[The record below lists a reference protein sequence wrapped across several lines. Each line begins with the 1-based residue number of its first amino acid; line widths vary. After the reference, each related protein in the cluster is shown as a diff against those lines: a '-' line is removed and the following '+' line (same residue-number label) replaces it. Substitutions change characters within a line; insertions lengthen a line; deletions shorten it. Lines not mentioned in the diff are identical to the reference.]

1 MTEQKFAIIGLGQF
15 GGAIA
20 RTLAQRGAEV
30 LAIDHDERY
39 VDEIADSVANAIALD
54 ATDKKALLLVD
65 ITSFD
70 AVVVAIGEDFEQL
83 LLTTTLLM
91 ELGVKRIIARA
102 RGRNQKIILQK
113 IGVEEI
119 LSPEDEV
126 GAAVAEKLVNPS
138 VISYLELP
146 DEYSIIEITCPP
158 AIAGRKLS
166 DIELRQRYHI
176 NLITIKKVSAINE
189 KGFISKI
196 GRIAGIPH
204 GETVVEGDDFLVLF
218 GKRTDLERFI
228 KVNQ

>member
-1 MTEQKFAIIGLGQF
+1 MIEHKFAIIGLGQF

-30 LAIDHDERY
+30 LAIDQDERH

-54 ATDKKALLLVD
+54 ATDKKALLSVD

-138 VISYLELP
+138 IISYLELP
-146 DEYSIIEITCPP
+146 DAYSIMEIICPP
-158 AIAGRKLS
+158 AISGCKLS
-166 DIELRQRYHI
+166 DIDLRRRYHI
-176 NLITIKKVSAINE
+176 NLITIKKVSTVNE
-189 KGFISKI
+189 SGFIKKV